1 MTLFQNVRR
10 GILPARLTVDEVYD
24 LTAAGVLRE
33 SEHIELIEGE
43 VVPMAAAKASW
54 HSIMEGKLNW
64 ALARGLPD
72 AARVYPAPS
81 LTLAPDTLVEP
92 DLLVVPK
99 GTRMREIGGPEVLL
113 LIEVADSALPYDL
126 RVKAPLYARHGV
138 RDYWVVD
145 AVRQTIRI
153 HRAPE
158 DGVYADVEEYEA
170 HDTVAPLRFPDLT
183 IRLDTLD

>member
-10 GILPARLTVDEVYD
+10 GLLPARLTVDEVYD
-24 LTAAGVLRE
+24 LTAAGMLRE
-33 SEHIELIEGE
+33 NEHIELIEGE

-64 ALARGLPD
+64 ALVRGLPGT
-72 AARVYPAPS
+72 ARVYPAPS
-81 LTLAPDTLVEP
+81 LTLSPDTLVEP
-92 DLLVVPK
+92 DLLVVPR
-99 GTRMREIGGPEVLL
+99 GTRMRKIGGPDVLL
-113 LIEVADSALPYDL
+113 LIEVADSSLPYDL
-126 RVKAPLYARHGV
+126 RVKAPLYARYGV

-153 HRAPE
+153 HRAAE
-158 DGVYADVEEYEA
+158 NGAYTDVEEYEA
-170 HDTVAPLRFPDLT
+170 HDMVAPLLFPDLT